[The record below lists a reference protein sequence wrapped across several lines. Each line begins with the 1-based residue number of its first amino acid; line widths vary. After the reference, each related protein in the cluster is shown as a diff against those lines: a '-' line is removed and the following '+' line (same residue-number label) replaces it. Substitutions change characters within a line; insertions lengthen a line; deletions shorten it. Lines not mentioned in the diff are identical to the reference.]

1 MDERDIIHIGSK
13 LRAVVDGGLMGDN
26 DELLTS
32 YNHVAS
38 RDNLVLNYEQSQHT
52 LFLVTVAVGNRP
64 VRRIRRL
71 WSISSWPGRAPQQPL
86 HCTTFY

>member
-38 RDNLVLNYEQSQHT
+38 QRQPSTELRTKSTYS
-52 LFLVTVAVGNRP
+52 LFGYSRS
-64 VRRIRRL
+64 R
-71 WSISSWPGRAPQQPL
+71 Q
-86 HCTTFY
+86 